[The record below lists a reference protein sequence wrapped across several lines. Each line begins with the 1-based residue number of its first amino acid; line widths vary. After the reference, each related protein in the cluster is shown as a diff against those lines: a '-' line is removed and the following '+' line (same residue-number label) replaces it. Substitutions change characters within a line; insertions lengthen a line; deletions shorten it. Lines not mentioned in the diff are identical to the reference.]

1 MLVVSCVRL
10 FLTLWT
16 VACQTLFS
24 MDYFQAK
31 ILEWIAISFS
41 RDLPNPGIEHTSPVL
56 AGGFFTT
63 GPQIQ
68 LYEDSN
74 TAWWLSGKESAC
86 KTGDTGSIPGSGRFS
101 WRRKWQPT
109 PVFLPR
115 ESYGQRSLGGYNPLD
130 FKGVGQNLATK
141 QQLSQ

>member
-1 MLVVSCVRL
+1 MLNIYLCI
-10 FLTLWT
+10 F
-16 VACQTLFS
+16 
-24 MDYFQAK
+24 
-31 ILEWIAISFS
+31 
-41 RDLPNPGIEHTSPVL
+41 H
-56 AGGFFTT
+56 
-63 GPQIQ
+63 
-68 LYEDSN
+68 
-74 TAWWLSGKESAC
+74 WLSGKEFVCSA
-86 KTGDTGSIPGSGRFS
+86 GDVGSIPGSGRFS